1 MLTIIDTLMDTQR
14 VEMRRECGESNMTGW
29 IRLRP
34 SNYSSPDS
42 QERHWHEL
50 LVTDPRFWR
59 DTCRCWMPQVG
70 PMTIKT
76 RPPCQGNETVCK
88 HDDIGNKEHDILQ
101 ACMVIFSQTHS
112 ASVLFC
118 RHRYARSDGTY
129 CRLRLP
135 CFAYSCLGC

>member
-34 SNYSSPDS
+34 SNYSSPDI

-59 DTCRCWMPQVG
+59 DTCRCWMPEVG
-70 PMTIKT
+70 PITIVLLGLGLFA
-76 RPPCQGNETVCK
+76 C
-88 HDDIGNKEHDILQ
+88 ILN
-101 ACMVIFSQTHS
+101 
-112 ASVLFC
+112 
-118 RHRYARSDGTY
+118 SDWFTK
-129 CRLRLP
+129 
-135 CFAYSCLGC
+135 A